1 MTSDVMKQYCDKI
14 KIVMFW
20 PILFPKKDMMKCQP
34 IPLFIVKDLCCVE
47 VCDLS
52 LKKLQKIEI
61 LEAVFE
67 TATKAIRKPK
77 FVDRLLSISHKIINL
92 KVFDVDE
99 ARVWLEDA
107 GETSL
112 LLKLQRLGEICSE
125 ALAFFFTRY
134 AEHII
139 GMASGRHDLMEG
151 FEITCDS
158 CKMGEDLKRKGNDEF
173 KKNNF
178 ECAIKLYNKAIDYCP
193 KNHLLYGNRALCFLR
208 VHKYEKALCDGKRA
222 TVLKPDWAKGHYRF
236 CDALFGLKEYQKA
249 LETNEKAQKLCEGNS
264 DGHVDLVE
272 QNIRIRSRIEE
283 LKGTKTERK
292 DVLRRDHHR
301 KKKAAVP
308 ASEMSGLDFLDDSD
322 GHASAIEDSI
332 SEISDSQDT
341 VGLSESRERGRTEE
355 YPTGFKNQGSW
366 VEEVEKIS
374 DHASFKN
381 DSKKALEKQKA
392 KSKSPASQ
400 QAVRNAIDSVSPL
413 PKLKSLVQDGYTAL
427 SDQRCRNAEQAFS
440 QAISLLDVTKLKAIY
455 FATIDYAVLI
465 YGHASALLGIG
476 QPEELTE
483 AKNLFKQIV
492 DQYSE
497 EHFQCF
503 GFYGSGRV
511 YHRQNRF
518 SDAFKEFAKS
528 LKMVNLKI
536 VPGILTWPTSTVV
549 IEESRT
555 EKLKGILEAYI
566 EECKF
571 PPEPDAVCRYQQCQS
586 SSKIQIYFTDPDFK
600 GFIRL
605 MCCQFC
611 RVEFHI
617 NCWKKLKTISFS
629 DKNDKDFLEDQCF
642 TPDCGGSISKIVIIG
657 STGLVKC
664 EFESKMIKRREPPKP
679 VVKQKCSS
687 IRKLKSKEDCKLRRK
702 QLRKEAMK
710 AERERQEESNQKS
723 SGFKNNIDSGP
734 VQPWPPNSDRV
745 LQQIIENRDLIQS
758 GVVDTSQLLADLMSW
773 RVINQEQRELFEKKT
788 AQSEVIEE
796 LINILTQKNNHVMTR
811 VFLHFL
817 NLCQETEPK
826 LHDWTQR
833 LNNIGL
839 KAAEEFISHY
849 RDCLEE
855 LNFAPLF
862 EFWDEKYGEK
872 PESVN
877 ASTSTNVILGFLQ
890 QSAPEIIRG
899 FIWMLE
905 ENRTTFPSLHHCLN
919 EFFDI
924 MDGPCIVLKKQ
935 ENEDISNIGV
945 KFKGK
950 SRKKKQK
957 EVKPILVISGT
968 IGGGTQDEDGM
979 FTDEDSLDRMF
990 LSSHDPFT
998 VPEYLQDQLEAF
1010 ENLYD
1015 DNSSSSRY
1023 QRFLDNDPDPS
1034 RESLYDYFAQI
1045 LKEHGPMEIDNEL
1058 LTSQF
1063 KIFPS
1068 EAQELVQNSGGLKPF
1083 LLESLRF
1090 VMMDNLIGL
1099 MKHAV
1104 LLKETAEENDGMK
1117 TELENDSSALLKFY
1131 KENSAASGI
1140 HLDPAAKEFQP
1151 NRNLLDLT
1159 NGTLSFIE
1167 SPRYNDDR
1175 YLAQNYYSAETTLE
1189 LEGKDG
1195 HLSHPNNSSG
1205 TPLLAVNPSSL
1216 PTNLDI
1222 PLSAITS
1229 ACHVPIGD
1237 KFGFD
1242 NEPFLPDETY
1252 PYETCN
1258 SALQQEIISNGH
1270 SLKTAVP
1277 NNTEELGML
1286 YLFDYTHSAMNKS
1299 ASSTFIHHQ
1308 DNLNTALNAKQ
1319 GNSGNWSVR
1328 QKNVYDKAT
1337 IRKHTLRPVAVQVYK
1352 ESTVHTEVNTDPY
1365 YPIETQQGD
1374 ILRMEKEH
1382 KVLKD
1387 QLKETKEKYEQL
1399 QERSQE
1405 EISDLE
1411 GKLNQEI
1418 ENCKVSKT
1426 EVEWLRQSL
1435 ETEIKKGQQEKREK
1449 QELFKVLKNKIKS
1462 LNELIEKSSRN
1473 IEDKEQE
1480 YKKYLKE
1487 FLEVSNKS
1495 AAEKVKLEELIKKN
1509 EDSCQESGKRAVTA
1523 EVSVLESGR
1532 DIELYKLNKAIADAE
1547 MNLNFLRTAASW
1559 KLTSSIPPLQSMKSD
1574 WESYLLN
1581 VKSETHKVESQFQER
1596 ISMVTNGGKLGD
1608 LTPVQVA
1615 TFIPPIPV
1623 MQDQPPVNDPA
1634 VLLYSTSQT
1643 FHSFP
1648 SALPASSIQP
1658 QARSLLNSQPQ
1669 VLNQYPVITL
1679 PLTEAPQVPARK
1691 ACLDQAQVAQ
1701 SSENPS
1707 SKQPAQSKPAGSG
1720 PLQHSKNSFE
1730 KIIDR
1735 LLVMFPHYNSQILTY
1750 FIKEVRTSNG
1760 GTLSGL
1766 AYDEIITRV
1775 ADLILA
1781 HQDITRAQLSGRTN
1795 QKSTSS
1801 AAVQPAVQAEPAQSS
1816 ADATPSVTQSQP
1828 WKITKAQNKLKWQKS
1843 TPFEEDPCIIC
1854 HDDLSQETLC
1864 VLECGHRFHKE
1875 CIKEWLK
1882 KQSTCPTCRVHALL
1896 PEDFPALAGRIK
1908 LPHVSIS

>member
-1 MTSDVMKQYCDKI
+1 
-14 KIVMFW
+14 
-20 PILFPKKDMMKCQP
+20 
-34 IPLFIVKDLCCVE
+34 
-47 VCDLS
+47 
-52 LKKLQKIEI
+52 
-61 LEAVFE
+61 
-67 TATKAIRKPK
+67 
-77 FVDRLLSISHKIINL
+77 
-92 KVFDVDE
+92 
-99 ARVWLEDA
+99 
-107 GETSL
+107 
-112 LLKLQRLGEICSE
+112 
-125 ALAFFFTRY
+125 
-134 AEHII
+134 
-139 GMASGRHDLMEG
+139 
-151 FEITCDS
+151 
-158 CKMGEDLKRKGNDEF
+158 
-173 KKNNF
+173 
-178 ECAIKLYNKAIDYCP
+178 
-193 KNHLLYGNRALCFLR
+193 
-208 VHKYEKALCDGKRA
+208 
-222 TVLKPDWAKGHYRF
+222 
-236 CDALFGLKEYQKA
+236 
-249 LETNEKAQKLCEGNS
+249 
-264 DGHVDLVE
+264 
-272 QNIRIRSRIEE
+272 
-283 LKGTKTERK
+283 
-292 DVLRRDHHR
+292 
-301 KKKAAVP
+301 
-308 ASEMSGLDFLDDSD
+308 
-322 GHASAIEDSI
+322 
-332 SEISDSQDT
+332 
-341 VGLSESRERGRTEE
+341 
-355 YPTGFKNQGSW
+355 
-366 VEEVEKIS
+366 
-374 DHASFKN
+374 
-381 DSKKALEKQKA
+381 
-392 KSKSPASQ
+392 
-400 QAVRNAIDSVSPL
+400 
-413 PKLKSLVQDGYTAL
+413 
-427 SDQRCRNAEQAFS
+427 
-440 QAISLLDVTKLKAIY
+440 
-455 FATIDYAVLI
+455 
-465 YGHASALLGIG
+465 
-476 QPEELTE
+476 

-723 SGFKNNIDSGP
+723 SGFKNNIDSGTLSKCHF
-734 VQPWPPNSDRV
+734 SDRV

-833 LNNIGL
+833 LNNIDLFCTPAFINL
-839 KAAEEFISHY
+839 KQNLMRLEQHIAFPACVQVLVISFLKGQQILDFNSLCVCIFCVSKC
-849 RDCLEE
+849 RK
-855 LNFAPLF
+855 FSALF
-862 EFWDEKYGEK
+862 F
-872 PESVN
+872 
-877 ASTSTNVILGFLQ
+877 TLQ
-890 QSAPEIIRG
+890 KMQYS
-899 FIWMLE
+899 FV
-905 ENRTTFPSLHHCLN
+905 FCLN
-919 EFFDI
+919 IHDKYEPT
-924 MDGPCIVLKKQ
+924 DGPCIVLKKQ

-1104 LLKETAEENDGMK
+1104 LLKE
-1117 TELENDSSALLKFY
+1117 
-1131 KENSAASGI
+1131 NSAASGI

-1189 LEGKDG
+1189 LE
-1195 HLSHPNNSSG
+1195 
-1205 TPLLAVNPSSL
+1205 
-1216 PTNLDI
+1216 
-1222 PLSAITS
+1222 
-1229 ACHVPIGD
+1229 
-1237 KFGFD
+1237 
-1242 NEPFLPDETY
+1242 
-1252 PYETCN
+1252 
-1258 SALQQEIISNGH
+1258 ALVG
-1270 SLKTAVP
+1270 
-1277 NNTEELGML
+1277 G
-1286 YLFDYTHSAMNKS
+1286 
-1299 ASSTFIHHQ
+1299 
-1308 DNLNTALNAKQ
+1308 
-1319 GNSGNWSVR
+1319 
-1328 QKNVYDKAT
+1328 
-1337 IRKHTLRPVAVQVYK
+1337 QVYK

-1615 TFIPPIPV
+1615 TFIPPIP
-1623 MQDQPPVNDPA
+1623 
-1634 VLLYSTSQT
+1634 L
-1643 FHSFP
+1643 
-1648 SALPASSIQP
+1648 LPA
-1658 QARSLLNSQPQ
+1658 LD
-1669 VLNQYPVITL
+1669 
-1679 PLTEAPQVPARK
+1679 PL
-1691 ACLDQAQVAQ
+1691 D
-1701 SSENPS
+1701 

-1781 HQDITRAQLSGRTN
+1781 HQDITRFACSSGDAVLSEV
-1795 QKSTSS
+1795 KSNSNTRSSITSS
-1801 AAVQPAVQAEPAQSS
+1801 LSHHAIIYKNTHNTMKPFSLIFP
-1816 ADATPSVTQSQP
+1816 
-1828 WKITKAQNKLKWQKS
+1828 
-1843 TPFEEDPCIIC
+1843 PFEEDPCIIC